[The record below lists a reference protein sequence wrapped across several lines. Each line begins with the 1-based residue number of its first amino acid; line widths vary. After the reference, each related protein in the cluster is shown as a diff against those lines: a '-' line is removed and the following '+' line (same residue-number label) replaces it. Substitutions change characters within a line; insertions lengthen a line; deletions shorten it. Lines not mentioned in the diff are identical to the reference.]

1 MNQPSPAPADA
12 SCFDVDAV
20 RRDFPILNRPLE
32 QGRHRKGQLPVFLD
46 SAASAQ
52 KPACVIAKEREVEE
66 SYFANAYRGVYYF
79 GARIDE
85 ELEAS
90 RDRVRQFL
98 NAKSSSEIAFT
109 SGTTMSINLVARAWG
124 GRFLQP
130 GDEVLITEM
139 EHHANIVPWQ
149 MICQE
154 RGATLKWL
162 PLTEDLR
169 VDMSRLEEFLTE
181 KTALVAVTSMSNV
194 LGTVNPVHEIARR
207 AHEVGA
213 KILVDA
219 AQSSPHGPLDVQGS
233 HDHDTGD
240 SSIDFLALSGHKLFG
255 PTGIGVMYGRE
266 ELFREMNPFLG
277 GGHMISRVFKDHSE
291 WADPPA
297 KFEAGT
303 IPIVQAIALGTA
315 IDYVE
320 SLGFDRIHQYEAS
333 LLHYAHQQLESAPS
347 LTIYGPACEHKGSIC
362 SFTIEG
368 ASAEDLANLLD
379 IKGVFVRHGH
389 HCTMPLHDKLG
400 IPASVRASFAMY
412 NTREEVDRLVEAL
425 HFALDRLQ

>member
-1 MNQPSPAPADA
+1 MNEPSPAPLIE
-12 SCFDVDAV
+12 SPFDVEAV

-32 QGRHRKGQLPVFLD
+32 HGRHRKGMVPVFLD

-52 KPACVIAKEREVEE
+52 KPACVIEKEREVEE
-66 SYFANAYRGVYYF
+66 QYFANAYRGVYYF

-90 RDRVRQFL
+90 RERVRQLL
-98 NAKSSSEIAFT
+98 NAESSSEIVFT
-109 SGTTMSINLVARAWG
+109 SGTTMSINMVARAWG
-124 GRFLQP
+124 AKFLEA

-154 RGATLKWL
+154 RGAKLRWL

-169 VDMSRLEEFLTE
+169 LDLSQLDAYLTS
-181 KTALVAVTSMSNV
+181 KTKLVAVTSMSNV
-194 LGTVNPVHEIARR
+194 LGTINPVHEIARK
-207 AHEVGA
+207 AHAVGA

-219 AQSSPHGPLDVQGS
+219 AQSMPHGPIDVRTVDAGE
-233 HDHDTGD
+233 
-240 SSIDFLALSGHKLFG
+240 IDFLALSGHKLFG
-255 PTGIGVMYGRE
+255 PTGIGVLYGRE
-266 ELFREMNPFLG
+266 ELLREMNPFLG
-277 GGHMISRVFKDHSE
+277 GGHMINRVFKDHSE

-303 IPIVQAIALGTA
+303 IPIVQAIALGAA

-320 SLGFDRIHQYEAS
+320 DLGFENIHKYEAA
-333 LLHYAHQQLESAPS
+333 LLGYAHEKLESIPG
-347 LTIYGPACEHKGSIC
+347 LKIHGPACEFKGPIV
-362 SFTIEG
+362 SFTIDG
-368 ASAEDLANLLD
+368 VSAEDLANLLD

-389 HCTMPLHDKLG
+389 HCTMPLHDRLG
-400 IPASVRASFAMY
+400 ITASVRASFAMY
-412 NTREEVDRLVEAL
+412 NTRAEIYRLVDAIN
-425 HFALDRLQ
+425 FALKRLS

>member
-1 MNQPSPAPADA
+1 MNEPSSAPLIE
-12 SCFDVDAV
+12 SPFDVEAV

-32 QGRHRKGQLPVFLD
+32 QGRHRKGMVPVFLD

-52 KPACVIAKEREVEE
+52 KPACVIEKEREVEE
-66 SYFANAYRGVYYF
+66 QYFANAYRGVYYF

-90 RDRVRQFL
+90 RERVRQLL
-98 NAKSSSEIAFT
+98 NAESSNEVVFT
-109 SGTTMSINLVARAWG
+109 SGTTMSINMVARAWG
-124 GRFLQP
+124 AKFLEA

-154 RGATLKWL
+154 RGAKLRWL
-162 PLTEDLR
+162 PLTDDLR
-169 VDMSRLEEFLTE
+169 LDLAQLDDHLTS
-181 KTALVAVTSMSNV
+181 KTKLVAVTSMSNV
-194 LGTVNPVHEIARR
+194 LGTINPVHEIARK
-207 AHEVGA
+207 AHAVGA

-219 AQSSPHGPLDVQGS
+219 AQSTPHGPIDVRTVDG
-233 HDHDTGD
+233 GE
-240 SSIDFLALSGHKLFG
+240 IDFLALSGHKLFG
-255 PTGIGVMYGRE
+255 PTGIGILYGRE
-266 ELFREMNPFLG
+266 ELLREMNPFLG

-291 WADPPA
+291 WAAPPA

-303 IPIVQAIALGTA
+303 IPIVQAIAMGTA

-320 SLGFDRIHQYEAS
+320 DLGFSNIHEYEATLLRSTTEKLESIPGLRIHG
-333 LLHYAHQQLESAPS
+333 PS
-347 LTIYGPACEHKGSIC
+347 CEFKGPIV
-362 SFTIEG
+362 SFTIDG
-368 ASAEDLANLLD
+368 VSAEDLANLLD

-400 IPASVRASFAMY
+400 ITASIRASFAMY
-412 NTREEVDRLVEAL
+412 NTHEEIDRLVEAIN
-425 HFALDRLQ
+425 FALKRLS